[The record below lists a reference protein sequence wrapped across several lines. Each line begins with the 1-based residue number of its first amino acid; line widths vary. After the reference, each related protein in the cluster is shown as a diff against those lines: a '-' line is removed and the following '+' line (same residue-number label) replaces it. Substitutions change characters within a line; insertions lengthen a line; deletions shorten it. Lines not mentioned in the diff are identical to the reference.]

1 MVSALFTAFAM
12 IAAGQVEPANLDRS
26 AGKAHSE
33 WLAELEAEFATSTT
47 RLIGGE
53 GPDRQPR

>member
-12 IAAGQVEPANLDRS
+12 IAAGQAEPARLDPS
-26 AGKAHSE
+26 AGKSHGE

-47 RLIGGE
+47 RLIEGE
-53 GPDRQPR
+53 PGERQPG